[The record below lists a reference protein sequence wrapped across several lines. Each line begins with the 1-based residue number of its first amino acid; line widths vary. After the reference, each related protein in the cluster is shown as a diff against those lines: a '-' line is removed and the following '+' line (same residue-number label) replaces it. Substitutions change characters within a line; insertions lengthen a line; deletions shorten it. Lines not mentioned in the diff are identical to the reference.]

1 MASGPRF
8 SEARGTGSAS
18 LKVYNLRG
26 SAALKLFIFPEQST
40 APFRKL
46 CCADRMT
53 TSSSPS
59 PKPVPPPDDRFAA
72 ELRRFGP
79 LGVFAI
85 LLILFT
91 GNISLGPIVLPVGG
105 VLVVV
110 WVRLSR
116 TPWREIGYVRPR
128 NWITS
133 VAFGLVFG
141 IALKFL
147 MKAIVMPLLGADP
160 INWAYHSWAG
170 NRALLPAAIWTCLA
184 AGWGEET
191 AYRGYMFERLGKL
204 FPPGVGFQSSY
215 RADHVP
221 MVCAGPL
228 LQSGTQR
235 RRTSHHHWAGLR
247 LCFCAQR
254 QALHADVRTRGLRS
268 HRAGDDLLEPG
279 NTGSAHRF

>member
-1 MASGPRF
+1 
-8 SEARGTGSAS
+8 
-18 LKVYNLRG
+18 
-26 SAALKLFIFPEQST
+26 
-40 APFRKL
+40 
-46 CCADRMT
+46 MT
-53 TSSSPS
+53 TSNAPS
-59 PKPVPPPDDRFAA
+59 PKPVPPPDERFAA

-128 NWITS
+128 NWITT

-170 NRALLPAAIWTCLA
+170 NAALLPAAIWTCLA

-204 FPPGVGFQSSY
+204 FPPGVASKVAIVLITSLWFALGHYFSQGLSGAEQATITGLVFGSVFAFNG
-215 RADHVP
+215 RLF
-221 MVCAGPL
+221 MLMCAHAAYDL
-228 LQSGTQR
+228 T
-235 RRTSHHHWAGLR
+235 
-247 LCFCAQR
+247 
-254 QALHADVRTRGLRS
+254 ALAMIYWNLETRV
-268 HRAGDDLLEPG
+268 
-279 NTGSAHRF
+279 AHIIFK

>member
-1 MASGPRF
+1 
-8 SEARGTGSAS
+8 
-18 LKVYNLRG
+18 
-26 SAALKLFIFPEQST
+26 
-40 APFRKL
+40 
-46 CCADRMT
+46 MT
-53 TSSSPS
+53 TSSSPL

-105 VLVVV
+105 VLVMV

-133 VAFGLVFG
+133 VAIGLVFG

-170 NRALLPAAIWTCLA
+170 NAALLPAAIWTCLA

-204 FPPGVGFQSSY
+204 FPPGVGSKVAIVLITSLWFALGHYFNQ
-215 RADHVP
+215 
-221 MVCAGPL
+221 GL
-228 LQSGTQR
+228 SGAEQATI
-235 RRTSHHHWAGLR
+235 TGLV
-247 LCFCAQR
+247 F
-254 QALHADVRTRGLRS
+254 
-268 HRAGDDLLEPG
+268 
-279 NTGSAHRF
+279 GSAFALNGRLFMLMCAHAAYDLTALAMIYWNLETRVAHIIFK